1 MNSRDIASKKFD
13 KAAMFG
19 YRAEEVDDY
28 LRSVSFEMERITNEK
43 IDLERKLEILAD
55 KIREYR
61 SDEDALKDALLGA
74 QKQGNAII
82 ADAKNIA
89 QEAIDRANAK
99 ANSILE
105 EANIKSRDI
114 IASAEI
120 EVAELNMTIK
130 QEEEKSLNTLNRMK
144 SEVSSFKS
152 ELLDLYKAH
161 LDLITQLPEEEK
173 PNEET
178 QAQAAEVQ
186 VSDIDEKN
194 DDSEIID
201 EPIDAPP
208 VENNSAEDITEE
220 NTESE
225 EENIEENIE
234 ETNEEDEEEKD
245 DLIFAEAEKPVIKT
259 FSFDEESQRQ
269 WESGVSNPLFMP
281 NEDEKKDKYADKG
294 FGELQFGNNNK

>member
-19 YRAEEVDDY
+19 YKAEEVDDF
-28 LRSVSFEMERITNEK
+28 LRSVSFEMDRLTNEK

-82 ADAKNIA
+82 ADAKNTA

-99 ANSILE
+99 AASILE
-105 EANIKSRDI
+105 EADIKSRDI
-114 IASAEI
+114 IASAETQV
-120 EVAELNMTIK
+120 ERLNITIK

-152 ELLDLYKAH
+152 QLLDLYKAH
-161 LDLITQLPEEEK
+161 LDLITQLPEEEI
-173 PNEET
+173 E
-178 QAQAAEVQ
+178 
-186 VSDIDEKN
+186 
-194 DDSEIID
+194 
-201 EPIDAPP
+201 
-208 VENNSAEDITEE
+208 EDISNE
-220 NTESE
+220 
-225 EENIEENIE
+225 IEEIDSNI
-234 ETNEEDEEEKD
+234 DEEEFAESAEPINVSQEDDDIEKDIDTTIEDANAEGAEQDDDADED
-245 DLIFAEAEKPVIKT
+245 DLIFAEAEKSIGKA
-259 FSFDEESQRQ
+259 FNFDEESQKQ
-269 WESGVSNPLFMP
+269 WESGINNPLFVP
-281 NEDEKKDKYADKG
+281 HEDDKTDKYTDKG

>member
-19 YRAEEVDDY
+19 YKAEEVDDF
-28 LRSVSFEMERITNEK
+28 LRSVSFEMDKLTNEK

-82 ADAKNIA
+82 AEAKNTA

-99 ANSILE
+99 AASILD
-105 EANIKSRDI
+105 EANAKSGEI
-114 IASAEI
+114 LASAQKE
-120 EVAELNMTIK
+120 AEQLNATIK

-152 ELLDLYKAH
+152 QLLDLYKAH
-161 LDLITQLPEEEK
+161 LDLITQLPEEE
-173 PNEET
+173 
-178 QAQAAEVQ
+178 
-186 VSDIDEKN
+186 IDEEDN
-194 DDSEIID
+194 SNEVNEIDSDADNANSID
-201 EPIDAPP
+201 EA
-208 VENNSAEDITEE
+208 ENSDGLSDTSSNDVSGDINHGATEE
-220 NTESE
+220 EVIPE
-225 EENIEENIE
+225 EEQEEE
-234 ETNEEDEEEKD
+234 VEDEKD
-245 DLIFAEAEKPVIKT
+245 DLIFAEAEKSIGKA
-259 FSFDEESQRQ
+259 FNFDEEAQRQ
-269 WESGVSNPLFMP
+269 WESGVNNPLFVP
-281 NEDEKKDKYADKG
+281 HEDEKTDKYSEKG